1 MADRELLDTGGVD
14 LTVITES
21 TEVLALTRQLV
32 RYRSYTPGAAES
44 AMDFINGWFGA
55 RGLETIRYSGAGPRG
70 ELTSLVVRVGSGEPR
85 ILLHG
90 HVDVVPGE
98 QSQFEPREEGDELYG
113 RGVYDMKG
121 ALAAMMY
128 AIEDLGALSCG
139 ATVELLVVP
148 DEEDEHGAR
157 TGAEVLIGNR
167 HVGDFLITGE
177 PTDFH
182 IGTQAKGVLDL
193 RVTLRGKSAHGSQP
207 WLGKNAAL
215 LAYEHY
221 RRVADLPFAGERS
234 DLFPYPS
241 VNLARIIGGDVLN
254 RVPDRCTYDLDIRYL
269 PNQDPKEIVRQI
281 RSVDLPAEVEVL
293 FYREPTY
300 VSRRNPYVNALR
312 EVAARN
318 FHGNPVGVG
327 RHGASDVVYFQRAGV
342 PGVEFGPVGGGH
354 HGPNEYVVASS
365 LETYRQMIVQFVQ
378 IVGRNGVTS

>member
-1 MADRELLDTGGVD
+1 LWRRD
-14 LTVITES
+14 LAVVENK

-32 RYRSYTPGAAES
+32 RYRSYTPGVAQS

-55 RGLETIRYSGAGPRG
+55 RGLETTRYGGAGPKG
-70 ELTSLVVRVGSGEPR
+70 ELTSLVVRVGSGEPK

-98 QSQFEPREEGDELYG
+98 EGQFEAREERDELYG

-121 ALAAMMY
+121 ALAGMMY
-128 AIEDLGALSCG
+128 AVEDLRSLGPE
-139 ATVELLVVP
+139 ATVELLIVA
-148 DEEDEHGAR
+148 DEEWEHGGP
-157 TGAEVLIGNR
+157 TGAEILIGHG

-215 LAYEHY
+215 LAFEHY
-221 RRVADLPFAGERS
+221 RRVSKLPFANERS

-269 PNQDPKEIVRQI
+269 PGQDPKEIARQI
-281 RSVDLPAEVEVL
+281 RSLDFPAEVEVL
-293 FYREPTY
+293 FGREPTY
-300 VSRRNPYVNALR
+300 VSRANPYVKTLR
-312 EVAARN
+312 EVAARH
-318 FHGNPVGVG
+318 FRGNPVGVG
-327 RHGASDVVYFQRAGV
+327 RHGASDIVYFQRAGI

-354 HGPNEYVVASS
+354 HGPSEYVVMDT
-365 LETYRQMIVQFVQ
+365 LEAYRQMIVQFVQ
-378 IVGRNGVTS
+378 IVGRNGKSR

>member
-1 MADRELLDTGGVD
+1 
-14 LTVITES
+14 
-21 TEVLALTRQLV
+21 
-32 RYRSYTPGAAES
+32 
-44 AMDFINGWFGA
+44 
-55 RGLETIRYSGAGPRG
+55 
-70 ELTSLVVRVGSGEPR
+70 
-85 ILLHG
+85 
-90 HVDVVPGE
+90 
-98 QSQFEPREEGDELYG
+98 
-113 RGVYDMKG
+113 
-121 ALAAMMY
+121 MMY
-128 AIEDLGALSCG
+128 ATEDLHVLGCD

-157 TGAEVLIGNR
+157 TGAEVLIGNG

-215 LAYEHY
+215 LAFEHY
-221 RRVADLPFAGERS
+221 KRVVELPFAGERS

-269 PNQDPKEIVRQI
+269 PHQDPKEILRQI
-281 RSVDLPAEVEVL
+281 RSVEPPAEVEVL
-293 FYREPTY
+293 FSREPTY
-300 VSRRNPYVNALR
+300 VSRRDPYVKALR

-327 RHGASDVVYFQRAGV
+327 RHGASDVVYFQRAGI

-354 HGPNEYVVASS
+354 HGPNEYVVTSS

-378 IVGRNGVTS
+378 IVGRNGGPI

>member
-1 MADRELLDTGGVD
+1 
-14 LTVITES
+14 
-21 TEVLALTRQLV
+21 
-32 RYRSYTPGAAES
+32 
-44 AMDFINGWFGA
+44 MDFINGWFGA
-55 RGLETIRYSGAGPRG
+55 RGFETMRYTGAGPRG
-70 ELTSLVVRVGSGEPR
+70 DLSALVARVGAGDPR

-98 QSQFEPREEGDELYG
+98 ESQFEPRDEGDELYG

-128 AIEDLGALSCG
+128 AIEDLQKVGCE

-148 DEEDEHGAR
+148 DEEGEHGAK
-157 TGAEVLIGNR
+157 TGAEVLISDG

-182 IGTQAKGVLDL
+182 IGTQAKGVLDV
-193 RVTLRGKSAHGSQP
+193 RVTLHGKSAHGSQP

-221 RRVADLPFAGERS
+221 RKVSGLPFTEQRS

-254 RVPDRCTYDLDIRYL
+254 RVPDRCTYDLDVRFL
-269 PNQDPKEIVRQI
+269 PNQDPEEIVRQI
-281 RSVDLPAEVEVL
+281 RSVDLPADVEVL

-300 VSRRNPYVNALR
+300 VTRQNPYVKALR
-312 EVAARN
+312 EVSARH
-318 FHGNPVGVG
+318 FRGN
-327 RHGASDVVYFQRAGV
+327 
-342 PGVEFGPVGGGH
+342 PVGGGH
-354 HGPNEYVVASS
+354 HGPNEYVVISS

-378 IVGRNGVTS
+378 IVGRNGKVP

>member
-1 MADRELLDTGGVD
+1 MRA
-14 LTVITES
+14 
-21 TEVLALTRQLV
+21 
-32 RYRSYTPGAAES
+32 
-44 AMDFINGWFGA
+44 
-55 RGLETIRYSGAGPRG
+55 
-70 ELTSLVVRVGSGEPR
+70 
-85 ILLHG
+85 
-90 HVDVVPGE
+90 
-98 QSQFEPREEGDELYG
+98 
-113 RGVYDMKG
+113 

-128 AIEDLGALSCG
+128 AVEDLRSVGPG

-148 DEEDEHGAR
+148 DEEWEHGGP
-157 TGAEVLIGNR
+157 TGAEILIGQG

-221 RRVADLPFAGERS
+221 RRVLELPFATERS

-269 PNQDPKEIVRQI
+269 PGQDPKEIARQI

-293 FYREPTY
+293 FGREPTY
-300 VSRRNPYVNALR
+300 VSRANPYVKTLR
-312 EVAARN
+312 EVAARH
-318 FHGNPVGVG
+318 FRGNPAGPRPHRARRPRAPPPRHSRGTPVGVG
-327 RHGASDVVYFQRAGV
+327 RHGASDIVYFQRAGI

-354 HGPNEYVVASS
+354 HGPSEYVVTDT
-365 LETYRQMIVQFVQ
+365 LEAYRQMIVQFVQ
-378 IVGRNGVTS
+378 IVGRNGKSR